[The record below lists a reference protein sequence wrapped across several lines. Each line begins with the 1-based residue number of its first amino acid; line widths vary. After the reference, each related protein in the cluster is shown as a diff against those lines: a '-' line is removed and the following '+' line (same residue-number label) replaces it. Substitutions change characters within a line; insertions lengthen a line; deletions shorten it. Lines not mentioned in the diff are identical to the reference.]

1 MGALEA
7 TRCKERQS
15 SNMKYLVLLA
25 LFSVAFADSEPE
37 PTAAADPNADPW
49 LYYGGY
55 YGGLGHGYYGYG
67 RYGLWG
73 RKKREADAEPT
84 AAAAPSA
91 DAEADP
97 WLYYGTGYYGGLGHY
112 GYGLG
117 HYGYGYGLGARYLWG
132 RKKRSAEAEPAAEAE
147 ADPWLYYGGLG
158 YYGGYYGRGLY
169 GGYYGLGHRGYIW
182 G

>member
-1 MGALEA
+1 MGSALEA

-25 LFSVAFADSEPE
+25 LFSVAFADAEPE

-55 YGGLGHGYYGYG
+55 YGGYGLGYGYG
-67 RYGLWG
+67 HGGYLWG

-84 AAAAPSA
+84 AVAAPSA

-97 WLYYGTGYYGGLGHY
+97 WLYYGTGYYGG
-112 GYGLG
+112 
-117 HYGYGYGLGARYLWG
+117 R
-132 RKKRSAEAEPAAEAE
+132 
-147 ADPWLYYGGLG
+147 G
-158 YYGGYYGRGLY
+158 YYGGYYGF
-169 GGYYGLGHRGYIW
+169 GHRGY
-182 G
+182 

>member
-25 LFSVAFADSEPE
+25 LFSVALADAEPE

-55 YGGLGHGYYGYG
+55 YGGLGHGYYGGLGHYGYGLGG
-67 RYGLWG
+67 RYLWG
-73 RKKREADAEPT
+73 RKKREAGAEPT
-84 AAAAPSA
+84 AVAAPSA

-97 WLYYGTGYYGGLGHY
+97 WLYYGGYYGLGAY

-117 HYGYGYGLGARYLWG
+117 HYGYGLGGRYVWG
-132 RKKRSAEAEPAAEAE
+132 RKKRSAEAEAEPAAEAE
-147 ADPWLYYGGLG
+147 ADPWLYYGL
-158 YYGGYYGRGLY
+158 GLY
-169 GGYYGLGHRGYIW
+169 GGYYGLGHRGYYW